1 MDIVYAIVTGILFS
15 VLVFGVKT
23 GAGCGFSSIGRRKVL
38 LLGFSYFLIS
48 VLMGALTGYIDMS
61 GLESIAGMGMAVHS
75 VLALLL
81 IGAGIYTS
89 KKWNCGCD
97 VSKHTFLFLSLPC
110 PVCLAAL
117 FLSCMVLATTLEVG
131 GLWIGV
137 LVGLVFFLAVICS
150 SYLFRKMGKKPDTL
164 GGIML
169 FLGVFYLMGVL
180 LIPAFIK
187 TQSMY
192 VAPLEAGTQ
201 FAFPLVVI
209 TLFIFGGFIFSR
221 MRGQ

>member
-23 GAGCGFSSIGRRKVL
+23 GAGCGFSSIGHRKVF
-38 LLGFSYFLIS
+38 LLGFSYFIIS
-48 VLMGALTGYIDMS
+48 VLMGALTAYIDMS
-61 GLESIAGMGMAVHS
+61 GLENIAEMGMVVHS
-75 VLALLL
+75 VLAILL

-97 VSKHTFLFLSLPC
+97 VSNHTFLFLSLPC

-150 SYLFRKMGKKPDTL
+150 SYLFRKMGKSPIPWVASCFFWVCSILWVYCSSPLSSRHNRCTSPQWRL
-164 GGIML
+164 GHSSL
-169 FLGVFYLMGVL
+169 S
-180 LIPAFIK
+180 PW
-187 TQSMY
+187 S
-192 VAPLEAGTQ
+192 
-201 FAFPLVVI
+201 
-209 TLFIFGGFIFSR
+209 
-221 MRGQ
+221 